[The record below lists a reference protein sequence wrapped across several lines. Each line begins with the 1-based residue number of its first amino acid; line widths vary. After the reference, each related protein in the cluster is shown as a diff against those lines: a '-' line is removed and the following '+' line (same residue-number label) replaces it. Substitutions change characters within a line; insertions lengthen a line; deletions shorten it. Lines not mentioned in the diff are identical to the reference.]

1 MPEKQVEPRL
11 PISIKPKEINEEKK
25 KKKKSN
31 KPASHSNCNEA
42 PCLNETFVE
51 SI

>member
-25 KKKKSN
+25 KKKK
-31 KPASHSNCNEA
+31 
-42 PCLNETFVE
+42 
-51 SI
+51 I